1 MSFADSCRTSS
12 GILSHCVSD
21 RQRSISDSNRDPDFL
36 AVIFLPPPSTDQN
49 TTGAG
54 AQKHQRHGE
63 DFKNMNRI
71 ALPGHGTELQLDR
84 LLTCDYF

>member
-36 AVIFLPPPSTDQN
+36 AVIFLPPDQN

-54 AQKHQRHGE
+54 AQKHQRPGQEH
-63 DFKNMNRI
+63 KNMNRI
-71 ALPGHGTELQLDR
+71 TLPGHGTEL
-84 LLTCDYF
+84 